1 MGLPNQSDMQ
11 DSFLFFFFL
20 IGWLFF
26 FFEGERGAGG
36 AVAVEE
42 ELLFLQHLT
51 CFISCLSLSNGFF
64 NTSPFLAERA
74 LPLPP
79 EAQS

>member
-11 DSFLFFFFL
+11 DSFLFFFFRL
-20 IGWLFF
+20 GGCF

-36 AVAVEE
+36 AAAVEE